1 MPHLVAFSHPL
12 VSIKMKIASWNVN
25 SLRVRIDHV
34 KDWLEQNQPDLLCLQ
49 ELKMPDEEFPSQALE
64 ECGYYSAS
72 TGQKTY
78 NGVAIISKKPLQNV
92 VTDLP
97 DFEDPQRRYIAGDY
111 PINDNGDTLR
121 IVNVYVPNGQALDSD
136 KFIYKRAWF
145 AKLQAAMRNT
155 LNENSNTVL
164 VGDFNITP
172 SDLDVHDPKKW
183 NGSIHCSDIER
194 LMLQKLMSEGL
205 FDTFRNFNSNGDT
218 FSWWDYRGAGY
229 RANEG
234 LRIDLILSSSA
245 MLDAAHNCIIDET
258 PRKLERPSDHTP
270 VVAEYTL

>member
-1 MPHLVAFSHPL
+1 
-12 VSIKMKIASWNVN
+12 MKIASWNVN
-25 SLRVRIDHV
+25 SLRVRVDHV
-34 KDWLEQNQPDLLCLQ
+34 CDWLQSNQVDLLCLQ
-49 ELKMPDEEFPSQALE
+49 ELKMTDSDFPEERFSE
-64 ECGYYSAS
+64 MGYHSVF

-78 NGVAIISKKPLQNV
+78 NGVAILSKQALTNV
-92 VTDLP
+92 INDLP
-97 DFEDPQRRYIAGDY
+97 DFEEPMRRYIAGDY
-111 PINDNGDTLR
+111 VMENGEVLR

-145 AKLQAAMRNT
+145 AKLQTAMRET
-155 LNENSNTVL
+155 LKKNSNAVL

-172 SDLDVHDPKKW
+172 SDLEVHDPKKW
-183 NGSIHCSDIER
+183 AGSIHCSVIER

-205 FDTFRNFNSNGDT
+205 YDTYRHFNKEGDQ

-234 LRIDLILSSSA
+234 LRIDLVLSSSA
-245 MLDAAHNCIIDET
+245 MLDHANASSIDEA

-270 VVAEYTL
+270 VIAEYF

>member
-1 MPHLVAFSHPL
+1 
-12 VSIKMKIASWNVN
+12 MKIASWNVN
-25 SLRVRIDHV
+25 SLRVRVEHV
-34 KDWLEQNQPDLLCLQ
+34 SDWLKTNQPDLLCLQ
-49 ELKMPDEEFPSQALE
+49 ELKMPDSEFPSEVFTEL
-64 ECGYYSAS
+64 GYHSAF

-78 NGVAIISKKPLQNV
+78 NGVAILSKQPLENV

-97 DFEDPQRRYIAGDY
+97 AFEDPMRRYIAGDY
-111 PINDNGDTLR
+111 PLENGEPLR

-145 AKLQAAMRNT
+145 EKLRLAMRAT
-155 LNENSNTVL
+155 LDNNKNTVL

-172 SDLDVHDPKKW
+172 SDLDVHAPEKW
-183 NGSIHCSDIER
+183 AGKIHCSDIER
-194 LMLQKLMSEGL
+194 LMLQKLMNEGL
-205 FDTFRNFNSNGDT
+205 YDTYRHFNKDGDQ

-234 LRIDLILSSSA
+234 LRIDLVLSSSA
-245 MLDAAHNCIIDET
+245 MLDKASGSSIDET

-270 VVAEYTL
+270 AIAEYLV

>member
-1 MPHLVAFSHPL
+1 
-12 VSIKMKIASWNVN
+12 MKIASWNVN

-34 KDWLEQNQPDLLCLQ
+34 KDWLKQNQPDILCLQ
-49 ELKMPDEEFPSQALE
+49 ELKMPDEEFPTQALE
-64 ECGYYSAS
+64 ECGYHCAS

-78 NGVAIISKKPLQNV
+78 NGVAILSNKALSNV

-97 DFEDPQRRYIAGDY
+97 DFDDPQRRYIAADY
-111 PINDNGDTLR
+111 PLDDGSVFR

-136 KFIYKRAWF
+136 KFQYKRQWF
-145 AKLQAAMRNT
+145 SKLQLAMRAT
-155 LNENSNTVL
+155 LQQHSNTVL

-183 NGSIHCSDIER
+183 HGSIHCSDIER
-194 LMLQKLMSEGL
+194 LMLQNLMSEGL
-205 FDTFRNFNSNGDT
+205 YDTFRHFHNDGEK

-234 LRIDLILSSSA
+234 LRIDLILSSSQ
-245 MLDAAHNCIIDET
+245 MLDASTNSYIDET

-270 VVAEYTL
+270 VVAEYV

>member
-1 MPHLVAFSHPL
+1 MGSEMC
-12 VSIKMKIASWNVN
+12 I
-25 SLRVRIDHV
+25 RDR
-34 KDWLEQNQPDLLCLQ
+34 
-49 ELKMPDEEFPSQALE
+49 
-64 ECGYYSAS
+64 
-72 TGQKTY
+72 
-78 NGVAIISKKPLQNV
+78 
-92 VTDLP
+92 
-97 DFEDPQRRYIAGDY
+97 
-111 PINDNGDTLR
+111 
-121 IVNVYVPNGQALDSD
+121 
-136 KFIYKRAWF
+136 
-145 AKLQAAMRNT
+145 RNT
-155 LNENSNTVL
+155 LSENSNTVL

>member
-1 MPHLVAFSHPL
+1 
-12 VSIKMKIASWNVN
+12 MKIASWNVN
-25 SLRVRIDHV
+25 SLRVRLEHV
-34 KDWLEQNQPDLLCLQ
+34 TDWLKQNQPDLLCLQ
-49 ELKMPDEEFPSQALE
+49 ELKMPDEEFPTEAFT
-64 ECGYYSAS
+64 ECGYHSVS

-78 NGVAIISKKPLQNV
+78 NGVAILSKAELTNV
-92 VTDLP
+92 VIDLP

-111 PINDNGDTLR
+111 PINSNGDTLR

-136 KFIYKRAWF
+136 KFVYKRAWF
-145 AKLQAAMRNT
+145 AKLQAAMKAS
-155 LNENSNTVL
+155 LAENSQAVL

-183 NGSIHCSDIER
+183 AGSIHCSDIER

-205 FDTFRNFNSNGDT
+205 FDTYRQFNSKGDN

-234 LRIDLILSSSA
+234 LRIDLVLSSSA
-245 MLDAAHNCIIDET
+245 MLDRATASSIDEA

-270 VVAEYTL
+270 VVAEYS

>member
-1 MPHLVAFSHPL
+1 
-12 VSIKMKIASWNVN
+12 MKIVSWNVN
-25 SLRVRIDHV
+25 SLRVRVEHV
-34 KDWLEQNQPDLLCLQ
+34 SDWLKTNQPDLLCLQ
-49 ELKMPDEEFPSQALE
+49 ELKMPDSEFPSEVFTEL
-64 ECGYYSAS
+64 GYHSAF

-78 NGVAIISKKPLQNV
+78 NGVAILSKQPLENV

-97 DFEDPQRRYIAGDY
+97 DFEDPMRRYIAGDY
-111 PINDNGDTLR
+111 SLENGETLR

-145 AKLQAAMRNT
+145 EKLRLAMRAT
-155 LNENSNTVL
+155 LSENKNTVL

-172 SDLDVHDPKKW
+172 SDLDVHAPEKW
-183 NGSIHCSDIER
+183 AGKIHCSDIER

-205 FDTFRNFNSNGDT
+205 YDTYRHFNKEGDQ

-234 LRIDLILSSSA
+234 LRIDLVLSSSA
-245 MLDAAHNCIIDET
+245 MLDKATDSSIDET

-270 VVAEYTL
+270 AIAEYLV

>member
-1 MPHLVAFSHPL
+1 
-12 VSIKMKIASWNVN
+12 MKIASWNVN
-25 SLRVRIDHV
+25 SLRVRVEHV
-34 KDWLEQNQPDLLCLQ
+34 SDWLIANQPDLLCLQ
-49 ELKMPDEEFPSQALE
+49 ELKMPDAEFPQDVFTKL
-64 ECGYYSAS
+64 GYHSAF

-78 NGVAIISKKPLQNV
+78 NGVAILSKKPLANV
-92 VTDLP
+92 EIDLP
-97 DFEDPQRRYIAGDY
+97 NFEDPMRRYIAGDY
-111 PINDNGDTLR
+111 LLENGENLR

-136 KFIYKRAWF
+136 KFVYKRAWF
-145 AKLQAAMRNT
+145 KKLQEAMHKS
-155 LNENSNTVL
+155 LSENPNTVL

-183 NGSIHCSDIER
+183 AGSIHCSDIER

-205 FDTFRNFNSNGDT
+205 YDTYRNFNKEGDQ

-234 LRIDLILSSSA
+234 LRIDLVLSSSA
-245 MLDAAHNCIIDET
+245 MLNNAVSSSIDET

-270 VVAEYTL
+270 AIAVYNC